1 MCFWSVLFSAAF
13 AGTKRNL
20 PGSSFFLANSC
31 RNPFSLG
38 IIRNFKQF
46 LFSYQDFFFWR
57 AVVMLWFWKIL
68 CLPCDTSP
76 KRYLPHPA
84 CHRWGAQ
91 PLATCSIGSGALEP
105 YLEPPQ
111 KSNSWNLSILNH
123 HQSSEILREIF
134 GEWMWNCT
142 WISEMLENLVATL
155 QCGKYLCWK
164 MIV

>member
-1 MCFWSVLFSAAF
+1 
-13 AGTKRNL
+13 
-20 PGSSFFLANSC
+20 
-31 RNPFSLG
+31 
-38 IIRNFKQF
+38 
-46 LFSYQDFFFWR
+46 
-57 AVVMLWFWKIL
+57 MLWFWKIL

-134 GEWMWNCT
+134 GWMDVKLYMNQRNAGKPGCNITMWQIFVLKNDSVVNPRKLYCKLP
-142 WISEMLENLVATL
+142 WILLGENDTFQVFLKCSTL
-155 QCGKYLCWK
+155 KLKNLYSDA
-164 MIV
+164 